1 MSYQNPNNQKYDEGV
16 NLSRVQPAA
25 EQSRANRRGRVN
37 ASAAFQS
44 LEAFKTA
51 RTNIDFSIIKEGC
64 KIFTVTS
71 SLVAEGKTTFA
82 SNIARAFAQI
92 KENRVLLL
100 DCDMRKPMVHR
111 EFNLPNVPGL
121 SNYLLQPEN
130 LEEMMHWLPEDN
142 LYVLTSGVT
151 VPTAS
156 EMLSSERFSR
166 LLDDLSQSFDYVI
179 LDTPPVLVVTDA
191 LAAIPQTDGVI
202 VVTAHNQT
210 TVPQLKDTLTAIK
223 NVNGKVL
230 GTVLNGVP
238 AKSISY
244 GQYGDYGSYGDTDK
258 GA

>member
-1 MSYQNPNNQKYDEGV
+1 
-16 NLSRVQPAA
+16 
-25 EQSRANRRGRVN
+25 
-37 ASAAFQS
+37 
-44 LEAFKTA
+44 
-51 RTNIDFSIIKEGC
+51 
-64 KIFTVTS
+64 
-71 SLVAEGKTTFA
+71 
-82 SNIARAFAQI
+82 
-92 KENRVLLL
+92 
-100 DCDMRKPMVHR
+100 MVHR